1 MTAQNNT
8 AILILFLVFLSLA
21 LAALLIAWFQG
32 RQWGDLSSRRHY
44 GEALTEDEQKA
55 LKRSRRNFWIWAGVS
70 AVFAA
75 LSFYALG
82 T

>member
-55 LKRSRRNFWIWAGVS
+55 LRRSRRSFWIWAGVS
-70 AVFAA
+70 AFFLA
-75 LSFYALG
+75 LSFFVLR

>member
-8 AILILFLVFLSLA
+8 AILILFLTFLSLA
-21 LAALLIAWFQG
+21 LTALMIAWFQG

-55 LKRSRRNFWIWAGVS
+55 LRRSRRSFWIWASVS
-70 AVFAA
+70 AFFLA
-75 LSFYALG
+75 LSFFVLR